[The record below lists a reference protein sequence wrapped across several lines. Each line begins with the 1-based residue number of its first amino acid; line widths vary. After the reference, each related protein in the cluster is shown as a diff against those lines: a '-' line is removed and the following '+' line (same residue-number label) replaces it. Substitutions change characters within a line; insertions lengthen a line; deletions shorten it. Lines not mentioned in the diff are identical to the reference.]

1 MAKMAQIYYEKLEKM
16 EQEAY
21 DGGYGAD
28 WLSDIGEGL
37 KWYAYQ
43 CSVDGTTPT
52 FAGFMNYIERKW
64 KGKS

>member
-1 MAKMAQIYYEKLEKM
+1 MAKIAQIYYEKLENM

-43 CSVDGTTPT
+43 CAADGTIPT
-52 FAGFMNYIERKW
+52 FAGFMNYIETKW
-64 KGKS
+64 KGKA